1 MENSNNDVTLL
12 LTSLIMFNGASAE
25 IEPYHRT
32 LWLLTPFCLVVC
44 FDFLLHDGRA
54 LYVNQVN
61 NETYTSDWREK

>member
-32 LWLLTPFCLVVC
+32 L
-44 FDFLLHDGRA
+44 
-54 LYVNQVN
+54 
-61 NETYTSDWREK
+61 